1 LKLSRRQ
8 FLKLSAASTAAV
20 GIGGLGLGMWLR
32 TRVEISHVNVNLPR
46 LPEEFNGLT
55 IAHLSDLHH
64 GPFISADYLQRCVEI
79 ANGLKPDLIAL
90 TGDFT
95 FGAKVYAEPCA
106 EVLSGL
112 QARIGKFAVLGN
124 HDHYNSAGRVTRA
137 MRQAGITVLIDEKER
152 LEKRGEKLWLFG
164 VDDLYHGKTDLA
176 KLYRDCPPEETR
188 ITLAHNPDF
197 LDEYVGTHQHT
208 DFMLSG
214 HTHGGQIRFPI
225 LGAPHLKLLGHEY
238 VMGLQ
243 RRDTM
248 QIYTT
253 RGIGTVGPPVRFL
266 CPPEIVLYTLRRGE
280 ITI

>member
-1 LKLSRRQ
+1 MKLSRRQ
-8 FLKLSAASTAAV
+8 FIKLSAASTAAV
-20 GIGGLGLGMWLR
+20 GLGGLGLGMWLR
-32 TRVEISHVNVNLPR
+32 TQVEVSHVNVNLPR

-55 IAHLSDLHH
+55 IAHLSDIHH

-79 ANGLKPDLIAL
+79 ANSLKPDLMAL

-95 FGAKVYAEPCA
+95 FGAKSYAEPCG

-112 QARIGKFAVLGN
+112 KPRIGKFAVLGN

-137 MRQAGITVLIDEKER
+137 LRQAGITVLIDDKER

-164 VDDLYHGKTDLA
+164 VDDLLMGNTDLV
-176 KLYRDCPPEETR
+176 KLYSDCPKDEVR
-188 ITLAHNPDF
+188 ITLSHNPDF
-197 LDEYVGTHQHT
+197 LDEYAEKQQHT

-214 HTHGGQIRFPI
+214 HTHGGQVRFPL

-243 RRDTM
+243 QCDTM

-280 ITI
+280 ITV

>member
-8 FLKLSAASTAAV
+8 FIKLSAASTVAV
-20 GIGGLGLGMWLR
+20 GLGGLGLGMWLR
-32 TRVEISHVNVNLPR
+32 TQVDVSRVNVNLPR

-55 IAHLSDLHH
+55 IAHLSDIHY
-64 GPFISADYLQRCVEI
+64 GPFISADYLHRCVEI
-79 ANGLKPDLIAL
+79 ANSLNPDLVAL

-95 FGAKVYAEPCA
+95 FGAKAYAEPCG
-106 EVLSGL
+106 EILSGL

-137 MRQAGITVLIDEKER
+137 LRQAGITVLIDEKER

-164 VDDLYHGKTDLA
+164 VDDLFHGSTDLV
-176 KLYRDCPPEETR
+176 KLYQDCPTAEMR

-197 LDEYVGTHQHT
+197 LDEYATKRQYT

-214 HTHGGQIRFPI
+214 HTHGGQIRFPL
-225 LGAPHLKLLGHEY
+225 LGAPHLKLFGHEY
-238 VMGLQ
+238 IMGLQ
-243 RRDTM
+243 RQGTM
-248 QIYTT
+248 QVYTT

-266 CPPEIVLYTLRRGE
+266 CPPEIVLYTLQRGE
-280 ITI
+280 ITL

>member
-1 LKLSRRQ
+1 MKLSRRQ
-8 FLKLSAASTAAV
+8 FIKLSAASTAAV
-20 GIGGLGLGMWLR
+20 GLGGLGLGMWLR
-32 TRVEISHVNVNLPR
+32 TQVEVSRVNVNLPR

-55 IAHLSDLHH
+55 IAHLSDMHH

-79 ANGLKPDLIAL
+79 ANSLKPDLMAL

-95 FGAKVYAEPCA
+95 FGAKSYAEPCG
-106 EVLSGL
+106 EVLSSL
-112 QARIGKFAVLGN
+112 KPRIGKFAVLGN

-137 MRQAGITVLIDEKER
+137 LRQAGITVLIDDKER

-164 VDDLYHGKTDLA
+164 VDDLLMGKTDLV
-176 KLYRDCPPEETR
+176 KLYSDCPKDDTR

-197 LDEYVGTHQHT
+197 LDEYVEKQQHT

-214 HTHGGQIRFPI
+214 HTHGGQIRFPL

-243 RRDTM
+243 QRDTM

-280 ITI
+280 ITV

>member
-1 LKLSRRQ
+1 MKLSRRQ
-8 FLKLSAASTAAV
+8 FIKLSAASITAV
-20 GIGGLGLGMWLR
+20 GVGGLGLGMWLR
-32 TRVEISHVNVNLPR
+32 TRVEISRVNVNLPR

-79 ANGLKPDLIAL
+79 VNELNPDLIAL

-95 FGAKVYAEPCA
+95 FGAKAYAEPCG

-112 QARIGKFAVLGN
+112 KARIGKFAVLGN

-137 MRQAGITVLIDEKER
+137 LRQAGISVLIDEKER
-152 LEKRGEKLWLFG
+152 LEKNGEKLWLFG
-164 VDDLYHGKTDLA
+164 VDDLYHGNTDLV
-176 KLYRDCPPEETR
+176 KLYSDCPKEEMR

-214 HTHGGQIRFPI
+214 HTHGGQIRFPL

-243 RRDTM
+243 KQGAM

-280 ITI
+280 ITV

>member
-1 LKLSRRQ
+1 MKLSRRQ
-8 FLKLSAASTAAV
+8 FIKLSAASTATV
-20 GIGGLGLGMWLR
+20 GLGGLGFGMWLR
-32 TRVEISHVNVNLPR
+32 TQVEVSQVNVNLPR

-55 IAHLSDLHH
+55 IAHLSDIHH

-79 ANGLKPDLIAL
+79 ANSLQPDLIAL

-95 FGAKVYAEPCA
+95 FGAKSYAEPCG

-112 QARIGKFAVLGN
+112 KPRIGKFAVLGN

-137 MRQAGITVLIDEKER
+137 LRQAGITVLIDNKER

-164 VDDLYHGKTDLA
+164 VDDLLMGNTDLV
-176 KLYRDCPPEETR
+176 KLYSDCPKDEAR

-197 LDEYVGTHQHT
+197 LDKYAEKQQHT

-214 HTHGGQIRFPI
+214 HTHGGQIRFPL

-243 RRDTM
+243 QRDTM

-280 ITI
+280 ITA

>member
-1 LKLSRRQ
+1 
-8 FLKLSAASTAAV
+8 
-20 GIGGLGLGMWLR
+20 MWLR
-32 TRVEISHVNVNLPR
+32 TQVEVSHVKVNLPR
-46 LPEEFNGLT
+46 LPEEFNGIT
-55 IAHLSDLHH
+55 IAHLSDIHH
-64 GPFISADYLQRCVEI
+64 GPFISVDYLQRCVEI
-79 ANGLKPDLIAL
+79 ANSLNPDLVAL

-95 FGAKVYAEPCA
+95 FGAKSYAEPCG
-106 EVLSGL
+106 EILSGMK
-112 QARIGKFAVLGN
+112 ARIGKFAVLGN

-137 MRQAGITVLIDEKER
+137 LRQAGITVLIDDKER

-164 VDDLYHGKTDLA
+164 VDDLLMGNTDLV
-176 KLYRDCPPEETR
+176 KLYSDCPKNELR
-188 ITLAHNPDF
+188 ITLSHNPDF
-197 LDEYVGTHQHT
+197 LDEYAEKQQYS

-214 HTHGGQIRFPI
+214 HTHGGQIRFPL

-243 RRDTM
+243 RRNTM

>member
-1 LKLSRRQ
+1 MKLTRRQ
-8 FLKLSAASTAAV
+8 FIKLSAASTVAL
-20 GIGGLGLGMWLR
+20 GLGGLGLGAWLR
-32 TRVEISHVNVNLPR
+32 TRVELSQVTVNLPR

-55 IAHLSDLHH
+55 IAHLSDIHH
-64 GPFISADYLQRCVEI
+64 GQFIPADYVQRCVEI
-79 ANGLKPDLIAL
+79 ANSLNPDLIAL

-95 FGAKVYAEPCA
+95 FGAKAYAEPCG
-106 EVLSGL
+106 EILSGL
-112 QARIGKFAVLGN
+112 KARIGKFAVLGN

-137 MRQAGITVLIDEKER
+137 LRQAGITVLIDDKEC
-152 LEKRGEKLWLFG
+152 LEKKGEKLWLFG
-164 VDDLYHGKTDLA
+164 VDDLSQGNTDLV
-176 KLYRDCPPEETR
+176 KLYRDCPPDEMR

-197 LDEYVGTHQHT
+197 IDEYAQQQQHT

-214 HTHGGQIRFPI
+214 HTHGGQIRFPL
-225 LGAPHLKLLGHEY
+225 LGAPHMKLLGHEY

-243 RRDTM
+243 RKDAM

>member
-1 LKLSRRQ
+1 MKLSRRQ

-95 FGAKVYAEPCA
+95 FGAKAYAEPCG

-112 QARIGKFAVLGN
+112 KARIGKFAVLGN

-137 MRQAGITVLIDEKER
+137 LRQAGISVLIDEKER
-152 LEKRGEKLWLFG
+152 LEKNGEKLWLFG
-164 VDDLYHGKTDLA
+164 VDDFYHGNTDLV
-176 KLYRDCPPEETR
+176 KLYSDCPAEEAR

-214 HTHGGQIRFPI
+214 HTHGGQIRFPL

-280 ITI
+280 IIV

>member
-1 LKLSRRQ
+1 MKLSRRQ
-8 FLKLSAASTAAV
+8 FIKLSAASTAVV
-20 GIGGLGLGMWLR
+20 GLGGWGLGMWLR
-32 TRVEISHVNVNLPR
+32 TQVEVSHVNVNLPR

-64 GPFISADYLQRCVEI
+64 GPFISADYLQRCVEL
-79 ANGLKPDLIAL
+79 ANGLNPDLIAL

-95 FGAKVYAEPCA
+95 FGAKAYSEPCG

-112 QARIGKFAVLGN
+112 KARIGKFAVLGN

-137 MRQAGITVLIDEKER
+137 LRQAGITVLIDDKER

-164 VDDLYHGKTDLA
+164 VDDLLMGNTDLV
-176 KLYRDCPPEETR
+176 KLYSDCPKDEMR
-188 ITLAHNPDF
+188 ITLSHNPDF
-197 LDEYVGTHQHT
+197 LAEYAEKQQHT

-214 HTHGGQIRFPI
+214 HTHGGQIRVPL

-280 ITI
+280 ITV

>member
-1 LKLSRRQ
+1 MALGL
-8 FLKLSAASTAAV
+8 
-20 GIGGLGLGMWLR
+20 GGLGLGMWLR
-32 TRVEISHVNVNLPR
+32 TQVEVSQVNVNLPH
-46 LPEEFNGLT
+46 LPEDFNGLT
-55 IAHLSDLHH
+55 IAHLSDIHH
-64 GPFISADYLQRCVEI
+64 GPFIPADYLHRCVEI
-79 ANGLKPDLIAL
+79 ANSLKPDLIAL

-95 FGAKVYAEPCA
+95 FGAKAYAEPCG
-106 EVLSGL
+106 EILSGL
-112 QARIGKFAVLGN
+112 KPRIGKFAVLGN

-137 MRQAGITVLIDEKER
+137 LRQAGITVLIDEKER
-152 LEKRGEKLWLFG
+152 LEKKGDKLWLFG
-164 VDDLYHGKTDLA
+164 VDDLFHGNTDLV
-176 KLYRDCPPEETR
+176 KLYSDCPKDELR

-197 LDEYVGTHQHT
+197 LDEYVEKQQHT

-214 HTHGGQIRFPI
+214 HTHGGQIRFP
-225 LGAPHLKLLGHEY
+225 LFGAPHLSLLGHQY

-243 RRDTM
+243 RRETM